1 MARPSSI
8 DRLPAPIRDKVGALR
23 QAGATI
29 DEILDHL
36 NRMDVEVS
44 RSAMGRHVQKID
56 KIGEQLRASRAMAEA
71 LVRGMDEQDAD
82 SKLARLNIEM
92 MHTIIQRIAMGED
105 GNMPALDPK
114 EAQLLTRAI
123 TNLET
128 AATISDERMRK
139 LEAAWA
145 KKAAALAETVATKHG
160 LSDQGKAALK
170 AEFLGLAERS

>member
-36 NRMDVEVS
+36 NKLDVEVS

-71 LVRGMDEQDAD
+71 LVRGLDEQDAD

-92 MHTIIQRIAMGED
+92 MHTIIQRIAMGDD
-105 GNMPALDPK
+105 GNMPELDPK
-114 EAQLLTRAI
+114 EAQLLSRAI

-139 LEAAWA
+139 LRAEFARQ
-145 KKAAALAETVATKHG
+145 AAALADSVAVKHG
-160 LSDQGKAALK
+160 LSDQLKADMK
-170 AEFLGLAERS
+170 AEFLGMAKK